1 MYYRLICVVELPI
14 LFKSWKE
21 LCSIDMI
28 KIFTHSSANRLFNYF
43 QFLVHK
49 MAQLIRAL
57 VADNASLE
65 T

>member
-1 MYYRLICVVELPI
+1 MYYRLICVVEHPI

-28 KIFTHSSANRLFNYF
+28 KIFTHSSANRLLNYF

-57 VADNASLE
+57 VADNESLE